1 MEKTF
6 SFQVHASKEAFHE
19 WLVDVELPDFSL
31 LLSKSPEEQFTLR
44 RRPYLVK
51 DEAAG
56 GEYFAIDAEMKTY
69 EEVDGQW
76 EPQFDLLRQCVQL
89 TIRSGEDDK
98 LEVQGK
104 IKAPRVIRD
113 SLQRHLETLG
123 EEMKKAM
130 EPPEE

>member
-19 WLVDVELPDFSL
+19 WLREVELPDFSL
-31 LLSKSPEEQFTLR
+31 LLSKNPEEQFTLR
-44 RRPYLVK
+44 RRPYLVEN
-51 DEAAG
+51 DTAEE
-56 GEYFAIDAEMKTY
+56 EYFAIDAEMKTY

-76 EPQFDLLRQCVQL
+76 EPRFEIIRQCVQL
-89 TIRSGEDDK
+89 SIRSGEDDQ

-113 SLQRHLETLG
+113 SLQRHLEILG
-123 EEMKKAM
+123 ELMTQAM